1 MRRGREAI
9 DRQVGFGERFAPR
22 DRRQAWKGRRMAAR
36 ILSRRGILAL
46 GAGALAAPRV
56 GRPVRA
62 QARVVY
68 VNSYGGV
75 WETAWRKAIFEPFT
89 AKTGIAVKT
98 VPGVSFAKLK
108 AQVQTRN
115 FEWDVINIGDVEYA
129 QAVREGLLELVDKSA
144 AKTDE
149 LPPNMV
155 RDYGITS
162 YSLGTNLVYRKD
174 KFPNGGPQSWADFW
188 DVKRFPGP
196 RCLYDRSFTCLAFA
210 LLADGVPL
218 DKLYPMDID
227 RAFRKMDAIKPYI
240 KVWWREGS
248 QSQQLIRDGEVDMI
262 AMWSAR
268 AVDLIEDGVPLEL
281 IWNGAEIYYANLLVP
296 RGDPNATAAW
306 EFCNFAAQPKPQA
319 DFAMLLPYGP
329 ANPAARELMTESR
342 LRQTPAWPDNERLA
356 FQHDASWI
364 APRLAQIRE
373 RWTQWLTT

>member
-1 MRRGREAI
+1 MTRGI
-9 DRQVGFGERFAPR
+9 
-22 DRRQAWKGRRMAAR
+22 
-36 ILSRRGILAL
+36 SRREVLAL
-46 GAGALAAPRV
+46 GAGSALVTPFILPA
-56 GRPVRA
+56 RA
-62 QARVVY
+62 QSRIVY

-75 WETAWRKAIFEPFT
+75 WETSWRKAFFEPFT
-89 AKTGIAVKT
+89 AQTGIAIKT

-115 FEWDVINIGDVEYA
+115 FEWDVVNLGDVEYV
-129 QAVREGLLELVDKSA
+129 QAVLEGLLEKVDREA
-144 AKTDE
+144 AKADQ

-188 DVKRFPGP
+188 DVKKFPGS
-196 RCLYDRSFTCLAFA
+196 RCFYDRSFSCLAFA
-210 LLADGVPL
+210 LLADGVPA
-218 DKLYPMDID
+218 DKLYPMDVD
-227 RAFRKMDAIKPYI
+227 RAFRKMSELKPHI

-268 AVDLIEDGVPLEL
+268 AVDLIEDNVPVEL
-281 IWNGAEIYYANLLVP
+281 IWNGAEVYYAKLLVP
-296 RGDPNATAAW
+296 KGDPNAAAAW
-306 EFCNFAAQPKPQA
+306 EFCKFVAQAKPQA
-319 DFAMLLPYGP
+319 DFATLLPYGP
-329 ANPAARELMTESR
+329 ANPAARALMTEAR
-342 LRQTPAWPDNERLA
+342 LRQTPAWPDNEGLA
-356 FQHDASWI
+356 FQHDATWI

>member
-1 MRRGREAI
+1 MRRGCEAI
-9 DRQVGFGERFAPR
+9 DRQVGFAKGFAPHDCLAR
-22 DRRQAWKGRRMAAR
+22 LEGPRMIAR
-36 ILSRRGILAL
+36 KISRRGALAL
-46 GAGALAAPRV
+46 GAGSLAAPFV
-56 GRPVRA
+56 GRPAWA
-62 QARVVY
+62 QAKTVY

-75 WETAWRKAIFEPFT
+75 WETSWRKAFFEPFT
-89 AKTGIAVKT
+89 AKTGIAIKA

-115 FEWDVINIGDVEYA
+115 FEWDVINLGDVEYA
-129 QAVREGLLELVDKSA
+129 QAVREGLLELVDKAA

-196 RCLYDRSFTCLAFA
+196 RCLYDRSFSCLAFA
-210 LLADGVPL
+210 LLADGVPP
-218 DKLYPMDID
+218 DKLYPH
-227 RAFRKMDAIKPYI
+227 I
-240 KVWWREGS
+240 KVWWREGA

-268 AVDLIEDGVPLEL
+268 AVDLIEDNVPLEL
-281 IWNGAEIYYANLLVP
+281 VWNGAEIYYANLLVP
-296 RGDPNATAAW
+296 KGDPNAAAAW
-306 EFCNFAAQPKPQA
+306 EFCNFVAQAKPQA

-329 ANPAARELMTESR
+329 ANPGARALMTEAR

-356 FQHDASWI
+356 FQHDATWI